1 MALIEHG
8 LFDTTDKV
16 AIAIARFQQFVK
28 QALALHP
35 EGFYLAFS
43 GGKDSQCI
51 YHLAELAGVPFRAYM
66 HLTTV
71 DAPELLRFVR
81 DHYPKVVRE
90 RPKDSMWRM
99 IVKERIPP
107 TRLFRYCCETL
118 KEGGGSGRLVV
129 TGVRNAESNARA
141 GRRMVEVCMKDPTK
155 TFLHPIIDWTNAD
168 VWEFLNS
175 RNIPHC
181 SLYDEG
187 FTRIGCIGCP
197 MGSRSGRL
205 KQFERWPRF
214 EALYKRAMQA
224 CLDKRRKD
232 GLPTPYPTL
241 EEYWDWWMEKNPKR
255 TGNEGQQSMMF
266 DQLGGEE

>member
-1 MALIEHG
+1 VALVEQG

-16 AIAIARFQQFVK
+16 AIAVARFRQFEK

-35 EGFYLAFS
+35 EGYYLAFS

-51 YHLAELAGVPFRAYM
+51 YHLAELAGVLFGAYM

-81 DHYPKVVRE
+81 DNYPKVKRE
-90 RPKDSMWRM
+90 KPKDSMWRM
-99 IVKERIPP
+99 IVKERMPP
-107 TRLFRYCCETL
+107 TRLARYCCEAL

-129 TGVRNAESNARA
+129 TGIRNAESNARA
-141 GRRMVEVCMKDPTK
+141 SRRMMEVCKRDSTK
-155 TFLHPIIDWTNAD
+155 IFLNPIIDWTEGD

-175 RNIPHC
+175 RQIPHC

-187 FTRIGCIGCP
+187 FKRLGCIGCP

-205 KQFERWPRF
+205 KQFERWPKF
-214 EALYKRAMQA
+214 EELYKRAMQA

-232 GLPTPYPTL
+232 GLPTPYADL
-241 EEYWDWWMEKNPKR
+241 DEYWDWWMEKNQTRPEI
-255 TGNEGQQSMMF
+255 EGQQCMMF
-266 DQLGGEE
+266 DQLGDEA